1 MTKVIHEAELAE
13 IKDLGENSSS
23 FVIKPLYYG
32 YGNTLGN
39 SLRRV
44 LLSSIKGAA
53 ITAFRIEGAT
63 HEFSAIP
70 GIVED
75 TVDIML
81 NLKNIHIKSH
91 SDAPVELH
99 LEKKGTGVVKAGDIK
114 LPAEVEIANPQQ
126 IICNIDDPKFTL
138 KMDMVVDTG
147 RGYLSIEQ
155 SSEDRIHS
163 DMIALDAVFTPVLR
177 VRYNAENTRVGQDTN
192 LQQLTLTIDT
202 DGTITPREAFEEAA
216 AILVNQ
222 YKALAGSTTVE
233 SAPAPTAS
241 KAEDESGLMLPIE
254 DLGLSA
260 RTANAL
266 INNEIRT
273 VRDLVVLS
281 ESDLKELKGFGAKA
295 LDEVRE
301 KLTELKI

>member
-53 ITAFRIEGAT
+53 ITAFRLEGT
-63 HEFSAIP
+63 NHEFSAVP

-75 TVDIML
+75 TVDIIL
-81 NLKNIHIKSH
+81 NLKNIHLKSD
-91 SDAPVELH
+91 SDEPVEIH
-99 LEKKGTGVVKAGDIK
+99 LEKKGSGVVKAGDIT
-114 LPAEVEIANPQQ
+114 LPTGIEIANPQQ
-126 IICNIDDPKFTL
+126 VICTIDDPKFTL
-138 KMDMVVDTG
+138 NMDMIVDTG

-155 SSEDRIHS
+155 SSAERTRG
-163 DMIALDAVFTPVLR
+163 DMIAIDAVFTPVLR

-222 YKALAGSTTVE
+222 YKALAGSTVVE
-233 SAPAPTAS
+233 SAPAPSANQT
-241 KAEDESGLMLPIE
+241 EDESGLATPIE
-254 DLGLSA
+254 ELGLSA
-260 RTANAL
+260 RTANA
-266 INNEIRT
+266 
-273 VRDLVVLS
+273 
-281 ESDLKELKGFGAKA
+281 
-295 LDEVRE
+295 
-301 KLTELKI
+301 